1 MMEAGVYG
9 TGVNQGGEGHL
20 VNTSQTLIVGV
31 RNDLKDE
38 RIVYRDKAM
47 NGVIDDLADI
57 CHEEYLKIQKYRM
70 NSLLLAVSSS

>member
-1 MMEAGVYG
+1 MVEAGMYG
-9 TGVNQGGEGHL
+9 TWVDERGERHL
-20 VNTSQTLIVGV
+20 VDTSQSLIVGV